1 MSLMLHCGA
10 ESVNRDFLK
19 TLPTPLPLGSRHWP
33 TPHSEFVDLVT
44 ESLFNHGYQI
54 EDEGFGTTKDGNRFF
69 GLMEVKRQEITPAR
83 ALEGEYIPKTKG
95 YALNIGLRA
104 SHDQTFPKALLVGT
118 RVFVCD
124 NLAFSGEIKVSTRQT
139 INVNRRLP
147 SLIAGAMERIVDLE
161 ANQDERFDMYQT
173 AELDHKSGGSELIE
187 MLRRDILT
195 PRTIQQAI
203 KEWDSPTHDEH
214 LNEGRRTVWTLFNAV
229 TEAVKPSDGKPGV
242 TGNAVRTI
250 PLTHMLDDLVGFRV
264 H

>member
-229 TEAVKPSDGKPGV
+229 TEAVKPSDGKQGV

>member
-1 MSLMLHCGA
+1 MSMLLHCGA

-104 SHDQTFPKALLVGT
+104 SHDQTFPKALAFGS
-118 RVFVCD
+118 RCFVCD
-124 NLAFSGEIKVSTRQT
+124 NLSFSGEVQVSTRQT

-147 SLIAGAMERIVDLE
+147 GLIASAMERIVDLGS
-161 ANQDERFDMYQT
+161 NQDARFKLYQ
-173 AELDHKSGGSELIE
+173 ESELNALQGDSALLE
-187 MLRRDILT
+187 MYRRHVLG
-195 PRTIQQAI
+195 PRTIEKAI
-203 KEWDSPTHDEH
+203 QEWDSTSHEEH
-214 LNEGRRTVWTLFNAV
+214 LNDGRRTVWTLMNAV
-229 TEAVKPSDGKPGV
+229 TESLKAVAMPALSQKTVPMTHLLDG
-242 TGNAVRTI
+242 
-250 PLTHMLDDLVGFRV
+250 LVGFKPA
-264 H
+264 